1 MDHDCIRAKEY
12 ETLDAPYCMKSKTF
26 VTSYVTV
33 VIGLSRAVKYC
44 CTHLE
49 KLNFNIAEC
58 SWVLVYILT
67 IMLYELVSELSTQAG
82 CDVAF
87 EYIHIKMVVHLFES
101 LCLKR

>member
-1 MDHDCIRAKEY
+1 MKPLLLH
-12 ETLDAPYCMKSKTF
+12 CMKSTETF
-26 VTSYVTV
+26 VTSYATV
-33 VIGLSRAVKYC
+33 VIRLGRAVKYC

-58 SWVLVYILT
+58 SWLLVYILT

-87 EYIHIKMVVHLFES
+87 E
-101 LCLKR
+101 C